1 MLCVAMLAAFL
12 AAAWAPAPANA
23 AAKGG
28 PILLMGIDA
37 EDGGPGSHGPV
48 SVYGDVVDSVMLQSS
63 NGGSGILVV
72 GGGKSSGDD
81 VTSFWNAVA
90 ADAGDNV
97 TYVNGASAISSQSFS
112 GFAMIAVVS
121 DEGNTFDGGLT
132 QAESDALAAR
142 KGAIKSFVNGGGGL
156 LGFASSSLTNPYGY
170 LGDVGSFSFNFED
183 YEDITATAEGTDV
196 GITDDL
202 DICCWHDEY
211 DAFPSYLE
219 VLATNPVTG
228 KAAAIGGADVVVGPN
243 TKPEITNVRPT
254 GSTRDHTPKIGATVL
269 DAQST
274 LKKKNITLF
283 VEGKRINRSKLDY
296 NGTSGSLEYNSSRL
310 NSGKTSVKIVAKDP
324 EGLKA
329 AKSWSFKIR

>member
-1 MLCVAMLAAFL
+1 MRGHVGSLPGGCV
-12 AAAWAPAPANA
+12 
-23 AAKGG
+23 G
-28 PILLMGIDA
+28 P
-37 EDGGPGSHGPV
+37 
-48 SVYGDVVDSVMLQSS
+48 
-63 NGGSGILVV
+63 
-72 GGGKSSGDD
+72 SSGDN

-170 LGDVGSFSFNFED
+170 LGDVGSFSFNFPAQ
-183 YEDITATAEGTDV
+183 YSDITATAAGSAV

-211 DAFPSYLE
+211 TAFPSFLE
-219 VLATNPVTG
+219 VLATNPATG
-228 KAAAIGGADVVVGPN
+228 EAAAVGGADVVVGPN
-243 TKPEITNVRPT
+243 TKPKITDMRPT
-254 GSTRDHTPKIGATVL
+254 GRISDHTPKIGATVL

-283 VEGKRINRSKLDY
+283 VEGNRINRTKLDY
-296 NGTSGSLEYNSSRL
+296 NSTSGNLTYNSTRL
-310 NSGKTSVKIVAKDP
+310 PSGEISVRVVAKDP

-329 AKSWSFKIR
+329 SERWSFRIR